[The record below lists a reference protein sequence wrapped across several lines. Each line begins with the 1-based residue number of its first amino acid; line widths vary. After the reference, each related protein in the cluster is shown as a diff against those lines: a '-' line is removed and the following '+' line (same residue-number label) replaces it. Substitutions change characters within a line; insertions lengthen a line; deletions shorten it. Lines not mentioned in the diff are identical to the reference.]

1 MSESNNFDLQAF
13 LPYLLNQ
20 AAEQSSL
27 SFQRSYKNRYN
38 MLRTEWRVMFHLGL
52 FGAMTARDIG
62 IRGKIHKTKIS
73 RAVQKLTEKRF
84 ILRQRSADDRRLESL
99 QLTVS
104 GRAAYLELRK
114 TAEQYQ
120 TDLSVDF
127 SEEEFALLQTMLKRL
142 IKPCASSLQQ
152 RPLTGSVAPDSS
164 TANDPK

>member
-1 MSESNNFDLQAF
+1 MSDSNNFDLQAF

-27 SFQRSYKNRYN
+27 AFQRSYKNRYN

-52 FGAMTARDIG
+52 FGTMTARDIG
-62 IRGKIHKTKIS
+62 VRGKIHKTKIS

-84 ILRQRSADDRRLESL
+84 ILRQRSAEDRRQESL

-104 GRAAYLELRK
+104 GRAAFLELRK

-120 TDLSVDF
+120 TDLSAEF
-127 SEEEFALLQTMLKRL
+127 SVEEFALLQTMLKRL
-142 IKPCASSLQQ
+142 IKH
-152 RPLTGSVAPDSS
+152 
-164 TANDPK
+164 

>member
-1 MSESNNFDLQAF
+1 MSDSNNFDLQAF

-27 SFQRSYKNRYN
+27 AFQRSYKNRYN

-52 FGAMTARDIG
+52 FGTMTARDIG
-62 IRGKIHKTKIS
+62 VRGKIHKTKIS

-84 ILRQRSADDRRLESL
+84 ILRQRSAEDRRQESL

-104 GRAAYLELRK
+104 GRAAFLELRK

-120 TDLSVDF
+120 TDLSAEF
-127 SEEEFALLQTMLKRL
+127 SVEEFALLQTMLKRL
-142 IKPCASSLQQ
+142 IIH
-152 RPLTGSVAPDSS
+152 
-164 TANDPK
+164 

>member
-1 MSESNNFDLQAF
+1 MSDSNNFDLQAF

-38 MLRTEWRVMFHLGL
+38 MLRAEWRVMFHLGL
-52 FGAMTARDIG
+52 FGTMTARDIG
-62 IRGKIHKTKIS
+62 VRGKIHKTKIS
-73 RAVQKLTEKRF
+73 RAVQKLSEKRF
-84 ILRQRSADDRRLESL
+84 ILRQRSADDRRQESL

-120 TDLSVDF
+120 TDLSAEF
-127 SEEEFALLQTMLKRL
+127 SVEEFALLQTMLKRL
-142 IKPCASSLQQ
+142 IKH
-152 RPLTGSVAPDSS
+152 
-164 TANDPK
+164 

>member
-1 MSESNNFDLQAF
+1 MSDSNNFDLQAF

-27 SFQRSYKNRYN
+27 AFQRSYKNRYN

-52 FGAMTARDIG
+52 FGTMTARDIG
-62 IRGKIHKTKIS
+62 VRGKIHKTKIS

-84 ILRQRSADDRRLESL
+84 ILRQRSADDRRQESL

-104 GRAAYLELRK
+104 GRAAFLELRK

-120 TDLSVDF
+120 TDLSAEF
-127 SEEEFALLQTMLKRL
+127 SVEEFALLQTMLKRL
-142 IKPCASSLQQ
+142 IKH
-152 RPLTGSVAPDSS
+152 
-164 TANDPK
+164 

>member
-1 MSESNNFDLQAF
+1 MSDSNNFDLQAF

-27 SFQRSYKNRYN
+27 AFQRSYKNRYN

-52 FGAMTARDIG
+52 FGTMTARDIG
-62 IRGKIHKTKIS
+62 VRGKIHKTKIS

-84 ILRQRSADDRRLESL
+84 ILRQRSAEDRRQESL

-120 TDLSVDF
+120 TDLSAEF
-127 SEEEFALLQTMLKRL
+127 SVEEFALLQTMLKRL
-142 IKPCASSLQQ
+142 IKH
-152 RPLTGSVAPDSS
+152 
-164 TANDPK
+164 

>member
-1 MSESNNFDLQAF
+1 MSDSNNFDLQAF

-27 SFQRSYKNRYN
+27 AFQRSYKNRYN

-52 FGAMTARDIG
+52 FGTMTARDIG
-62 IRGKIHKTKIS
+62 VRGKIHKTKIS

-84 ILRQRSADDRRLESL
+84 ILRQRSAEDRRQESL

-104 GRAAYLELRK
+104 GRAAFLQLRK

-120 TDLSVDF
+120 TDLSAEF
-127 SEEEFALLQTMLKRL
+127 SVEEFALLQTMLKRL
-142 IKPCASSLQQ
+142 IKH
-152 RPLTGSVAPDSS
+152 
-164 TANDPK
+164 

>member
-1 MSESNNFDLQAF
+1 MSDSNNFDLQTF

-84 ILRQRSADDRRLESL
+84 ILRQRRAEDRRQESL
-99 QLTVS
+99 ELTVS
-104 GRAAYLELRK
+104 GRAAFLELLK

-120 TDLSVDF
+120 ADLSVDF

-142 IKPCASSLQQ
+142 MKPCASSLQ
-152 RPLTGSVAPDSS
+152 
-164 TANDPK
+164 

>member
-1 MSESNNFDLQAF
+1 MSDSNNFDLQAF

-27 SFQRSYKNRYN
+27 AFQRSYKNRYN

-62 IRGKIHKTKIS
+62 VRGKIHKTKIS
-73 RAVQKLTEKRF
+73 RAVQKLTEKTLHF
-84 ILRQRSADDRRLESL
+84 AASAVPTTAAKKGL

-104 GRAAYLELRK
+104 GRAAYLQWRQ

-120 TDLSVDF
+120 TDLSAEF

-142 IKPCASSLQQ
+142 IKH
-152 RPLTGSVAPDSS
+152 
-164 TANDPK
+164 

>member
-1 MSESNNFDLQAF
+1 MSDSNNFDLQAF

-27 SFQRSYKNRYN
+27 AFQRSYKNRYN

-52 FGAMTARDIG
+52 FGTMTARDIG
-62 IRGKIHKTKIS
+62 VRGKIHKTKIS
-73 RAVQKLTEKRF
+73 RAVQKLIEKRF
-84 ILRQRSADDRRLESL
+84 ILRQRSAEDRRQESL

-120 TDLSVDF
+120 TDLSAEF
-127 SEEEFALLQTMLKRL
+127 SVEEFALLQTMLKRL
-142 IKPCASSLQQ
+142 IKH
-152 RPLTGSVAPDSS
+152 
-164 TANDPK
+164 